1 MSLGSRLS
9 SLLRTAARPPAVQR
23 AARDLGRS
31 AVRSVQEARS
41 GRSDHSVQEARPGRS
56 SRSAGGPASEAR
68 SRGQGAPSGHGA
80 TGGSS
85 ALADRSS
92 APPVAISYAPR
103 NDDHPDP
110 GEVVWAWVPYEED
123 LSRGKDRPV
132 LVLAEEDARTGG
144 RDGDGEV
151 LVGLMLTTR
160 DRADAGEIHVDQHG
174 ATWVD
179 VGAGAWDSKGRPSE
193 ARADRLLR
201 LGPHAVRREGAHLP
215 RDRFD
220 RVASAV
226 REVHGWDG

>member
-9 SLLRTAARPPAVQR
+9 SLLRTAARSPAVRR

-31 AVRSVQEARS
+31 AVRSVQEVRS
-41 GRSDHSVQEARPGRS
+41 GRSGHSVQEDGPGRS
-56 SRSAGGPASEAR
+56 SRSPGGSPAQAR
-68 SRGQGAPSGHGA
+68 PDQQVAPGA
-80 TGGSS
+80 SS
-85 ALADRSS
+85 ALADRAST
-92 APPVAISYAPR
+92 PPVTMTYAPR
-103 NDDHPDP
+103 DDDHPDP

-151 LVGLMLTTR
+151 LIGLMLTTR
-160 DRADAGEIHVDQHG
+160 DRAETGEVHVDQHG

-201 LGPHAVRREGAHLP
+201 LGPAAVRREGAHLP

-220 RVASAV
+220 RAVAAV